1 MADPAGEGKPRRR
14 REQHGGKT
22 ERQQARE
29 RGRPRHGLS
38 IAARPARQ
46 KVRLCRA
53 GPQAVEKPGLA
64 FGADAT
70 QFWGAFATQEPPMH
84 RLVLSAAAGA
94 ALLASLPAAAEE
106 VGRVGVDW
114 VGNDIVVEAISDP
127 QVQGVTCHVSYFD
140 RSVIDRLQKGNW
152 FEDPSN
158 TAIACN
164 QTGPISIG
172 DIDLSD
178 DGEEVFKQGV
188 SLIWKKQ
195 VVTRIYDRKN
205 ETLVYLAHT
214 RQVQEGSA
222 KMSMSTVPLYGQ
234 DVTWK
239 NGKP

>member
-1 MADPAGEGKPRRR
+1 
-14 REQHGGKT
+14 
-22 ERQQARE
+22 
-29 RGRPRHGLS
+29 
-38 IAARPARQ
+38 
-46 KVRLCRA
+46 
-53 GPQAVEKPGLA
+53 
-64 FGADAT
+64 
-70 QFWGAFATQEPPMH
+70 MH

-205 ETLVYLAHT
+205 ETLVYLSHT